1 MKPEQPF
8 DGVALLDRLVH
19 DPARL
24 SLLTALSACRSADF
38 VYLQGLTGLS
48 AGNLSANIA
57 KLRDAGFVT
66 IEKTFTRSYPRTT
79 VALTK
84 AGREAVTRHW
94 KKLDQLR
101 RAARQWRAVPDPKPA
116 RG

>member
-1 MKPEQPF
+1 MTPHQPF
-8 DGVALLDRLVH
+8 DGVTLLDRLVH

-38 VYLQGLTGLS
+38 VFLQGLTGLS

-57 KLRDAGFVT
+57 KLKDAGFVT
-66 IEKTFTRSYPRTT
+66 VEKTFTRSYPRTT

-84 AGREAVTRHW
+84 AGRDAIQAHW
-94 KKLDQLR
+94 KKLEQLR
-101 RAARQWRAVPDPKPA
+101 RAARHWRPVPDPKPA

>member
-1 MKPEQPF
+1 MKREQPF

-66 IEKTFTRSYPRTT
+66 VEKTFTRSYPRTT

-84 AGREAVTRHW
+84 AGREAVPGIGRSWTNSVARHV
-94 KKLDQLR
+94 
-101 RAARQWRAVPDPKPA
+101 QWRAVPDPKPA

>member
-1 MKPEQPF
+1 MKPDQPF
-8 DGVALLDRLVH
+8 DGVALLNRLVH

-57 KLRDAGFVT
+57 KLRDAEFVT
-66 IEKTFTRSYPRTT
+66 VDKTFTRSYPRTT

-84 AGREAVTRHW
+84 VGRAAVAAHW

-101 RAARQWRAVPDPKPA
+101 RAAREWRAVPDPKPV

>member
-1 MKPEQPF
+1 MKPPQPF
-8 DGVALLDRLVH
+8 DGVTLLDRLIH

-38 VYLQGLTGLS
+38 VFLQGLTGLS
-48 AGNLSANIA
+48 AGNLSANIT
-57 KLRDAGFVT
+57 KLKEAGLVT
-66 IEKTFTRSYPRTT
+66 VEKTFTRSYPKTT

-84 AGREAVTRHW
+84 AGRDALRQHW
-94 KKLDQLR
+94 KKLEQLR
-101 RAARQWRAVPDPKPA
+101 QTARDWRAAVELKPV

>member
-1 MKPEQPF
+1 MKSPQPF
-8 DGVALLDRLVH
+8 DGVTLLDRLVH

-38 VYLQGLTGLS
+38 VFLQGLTGLS

-57 KLRDAGFVT
+57 KLKDAGFVT
-66 IEKTFTRSYPRTT
+66 VEKTFTRSYPRTT
-79 VALTK
+79 VALTN
-84 AGREAVTRHW
+84 AGRDAIRQHW
-94 KKLDQLR
+94 KKLEQLR
-101 RAARQWRAVPDPKPA
+101 RAARDWHPVTDPKLV

>member
-1 MKPEQPF
+1 VKPDQPF
-8 DGVALLDRLVH
+8 DGVALLNRLVH

-66 IEKTFTRSYPRTT
+66 VDKTFTRSYPRTT

-84 AGREAVTRHW
+84 AGREAVAAHW

-101 RAARQWRAVPDPKPA
+101 RAAREWRAVPDPKLV

>member
-1 MKPEQPF
+1 MKTQQPF

-48 AGNLSANIA
+48 AGKWLA
-57 KLRDAGFVT
+57 
-66 IEKTFTRSYPRTT
+66 TRAS
-79 VALTK
+79 
-84 AGREAVTRHW
+84 GRLPHWRLLLAV
-94 KKLDQLR
+94 R
-101 RAARQWRAVPDPKPA
+101 R
-116 RG
+116 

>member
-1 MKPEQPF
+1 MKPDQPF
-8 DGVALLDRLVH
+8 DGVALLNRLVH

-66 IEKTFTRSYPRTT
+66 VDKAFTRSYPRTT

-84 AGREAVTRHW
+84 AGREAVAAHW

-101 RAARQWRAVPDPKPA
+101 RAAREWRAVPDPKLV